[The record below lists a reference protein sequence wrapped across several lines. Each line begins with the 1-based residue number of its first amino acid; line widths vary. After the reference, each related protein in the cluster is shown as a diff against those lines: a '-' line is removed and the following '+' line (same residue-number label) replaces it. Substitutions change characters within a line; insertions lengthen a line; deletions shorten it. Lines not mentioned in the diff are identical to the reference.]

1 MHTTTIQCNDDYDGD
16 DNDKDQVET
25 ADNFSYVDPVDGSKA
40 AKQGIRVGEVLIK
53 TTFNNYDFPDP

>member
-1 MHTTTIQCNDDYDGD
+1 MISMTMMGELYPH
-16 DNDKDQVET
+16 QVST